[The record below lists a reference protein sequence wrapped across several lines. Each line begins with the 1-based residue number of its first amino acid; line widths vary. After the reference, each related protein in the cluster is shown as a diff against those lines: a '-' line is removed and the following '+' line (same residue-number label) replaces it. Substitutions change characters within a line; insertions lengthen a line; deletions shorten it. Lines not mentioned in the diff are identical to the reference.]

1 MIESRFSLT
10 SGLIGSGI
18 GLLVSGAAH
27 LVQYVKA
34 QNLNKNKLERT
45 DSLNQEIG
53 YLRCKLDSLKNSKKM
68 NDTKNIFKRNST
80 SSKNK
85 EIDLEIKE
93 VEQKIKI
100 IEQQIAE
107 IRSCNTMRMFKY
119 VENKM

>member
-1 MIESRFSLT
+1 MIGTRFSLG

-18 GLLVSGAAH
+18 GLVISETAH
-27 LVQYVKA
+27 IVQYVKA
-34 QNLNKNKLERT
+34 QKLNKQKLEIT

-53 YLRCKLDSLKNSKKM
+53 YLRCKLDDLKKSKKM
-68 NDTKNIFKRNST
+68 NETKNIFKRNST

-93 VEQKIKI
+93 VEQKIKG